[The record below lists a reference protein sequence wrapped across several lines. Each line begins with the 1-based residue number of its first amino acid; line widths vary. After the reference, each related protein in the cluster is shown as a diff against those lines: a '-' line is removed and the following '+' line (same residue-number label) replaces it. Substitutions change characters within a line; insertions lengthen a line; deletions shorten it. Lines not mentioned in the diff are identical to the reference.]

1 MKNKNHDITVS
12 RNFNQN
18 LLYNFTKIFKMK
30 KTLFTLLITMVFSNF
45 IFGQITLEKTY
56 SSENLQVYT
65 NATET
70 YYYTIG
76 DGITDVKFYKSDYT
90 IYKQF
95 TPIIPSGYTY
105 STSIDEFASNFV
117 ISKNIFN
124 TDSKLEIIISFSKYN
139 STTYQLENIIRI
151 YNEDGVIIKEFGPN
165 YKFDYMSDGNI
176 YHDNTTN
183 TNKLRLFNQAT
194 NSTEIYNLGTT
205 SLTTKEI
212 TDKNKL
218 TAFPIPTN
226 KNLNIVNPNNGNNS
240 LQVYDENGK
249 IVINKLFTNSEKTIS
264 LDVEFLPNGLYLYK
278 IGNFSSKFLKN

>member
-1 MKNKNHDITVS
+1 MKNKNSDLAVS
-12 RNFNQN
+12 RIFNKN

-30 KTLFTLLITMVFSNF
+30 KNLFSLLLSTIITSYA
-45 IFGQITLEKTY
+45 FGQITLEKTY

-65 NATET
+65 NSTET
-70 YYYTIG
+70 FYYSVGQNLSTIK
-76 DGITDVKFYKSDYT
+76 IYNADYT
-90 IYKQF
+90 LKKQF
-95 TPIIPSGYTY
+95 TL
-105 STSIDEFASNFV
+105 ASPVNISSYDNF
-117 ISKNIFN
+117 ILSKNIFN
-124 TDSKLEIIISFSKYN
+124 TDNLLEIV
-139 STTYQLENIIRI
+139 TTSGNYPNYSIKI
-151 YNEDGVIIKEFGPN
+151 YNEDGVLVKDFGTGYQFEDEFDFHVYYDSN
-165 YKFDYMSDGNI
+165 SNK
-176 YHDNTTN
+176 
-183 TNKLRLFNQAT
+183 NKLRLFKSSS
-194 NSTEIYNLGTT
+194 NSTEIYNLSTN

-226 KNLNIVNPNNGNNS
+226 KILNIVNPNNGNNS

>member
-1 MKNKNHDITVS
+1 MKNKNSDLTVS
-12 RNFNQN
+12 NNSNQN

-30 KTLFTLLITMVFSNF
+30 KNLFSLLLSTIITSYA
-45 IFGQITLEKTY
+45 FGQITLEKTY

-65 NATET
+65 NSTET
-70 YYYTIG
+70 FYYSVGQNLSTIK
-76 DGITDVKFYKSDYT
+76 IYNADYT
-90 IYKQF
+90 LKKQF
-95 TPIIPSGYTY
+95 TL
-105 STSIDEFASNFV
+105 ASPVDISSYDNF
-117 ISKNIFN
+117 ILSKNIFN
-124 TDSKLEIIISFSKYN
+124 TDNLLEIVTISGNYPNYSIK
-139 STTYQLENIIRI
+139 I
-151 YNEDGVIIKEFGPN
+151 YNEDGVLVKDFGTGYQFEDEFDFHV
-165 YKFDYMSDGNI
+165 YYD
-176 YHDNTTN
+176 TN
-183 TNKLRLFNQAT
+183 SNKNKLRLFKSSS
-194 NSTEIYNLGTT
+194 NSTEIYNLSTN

-226 KNLNIVNPNNGNNS
+226 KILNIVNPNNGNNS